1 MRRLLLFAVIVC
13 LPLILSAQIQ
23 QGYVKTKGR
32 MVNGQH
38 VAGKGLPG
46 ATVNIQGGNSVGV
59 KNANGSFSFAV
70 PAKTYMV
77 QSVQKKGYELVDAD
91 AVSKPY
97 QHSANPLYLVME
109 TPEQQMQDKL
119 DAERKLR
126 RTLQRQLQQREDEID
141 AMHATVEEKQRLLQ
155 QLYKDQENN
164 EKLIADMAKEY
175 SQMDYD
181 QMDSL
186 NQHISDAILNGRL
199 MEADSLLRSKGDM
212 KGRIADVRKE
222 QQAEAQEEQELAQR
236 QENLEVS
243 KEGTKKKLEDIAA
256 DCYKFFDRFKLENQH
271 DSAAYY
277 IELRA
282 ELDTTNAEWQFD
294 AAKYLQEQNQFRKSG
309 IYYDRALEIRRG
321 LAQSNPQAYEHAV
334 AATLNNL
341 AVLCKDTQRFTES
354 EVMYKN
360 TLEIY
365 RRLAKSNPQAYE
377 PNVAT
382 TLNNLAILYWR
393 THRFTESETM
403 FKEALEKRRCLA
415 QSNPQAYEPDVAMTL
430 NNLAVLYKDT
440 QRFTEG
446 ETMFKEALE
455 TYCRL
460 AHSNP
465 QAYEPYVAGTLNNQ
479 ADLYINTQRFT
490 EGEAM
495 YKKALEIRRRLAQ
508 SNPQAYEPDVAATLN
523 NLAVLYYSTR
533 RFTEVETMFKEA
545 LEIRRHLAHF
555 NPQAYDPDVAMTL
568 NNLAILYQN
577 TQRMTESEAIYKEAL
592 VIRRRLAQSNPQAY
606 EPYVA
611 QTLNNLASLY
621 YSTHRLTECEVMYKE
636 ALIILRRLARSNPQ
650 AYEPDVAQTQYNIGL
665 LKIDMKQYKE
675 AIPPLEETLSIYR
688 RISQTN
694 PAQTQGY
701 EGSLYYL
708 SQLYNV
714 VKDYLAAYHL
724 NQEWLPIVKK
734 KYETNPESLRNYYA
748 ENIGNY
754 SWYCIFAKQYAEA
767 EQYAREGLAIDA
779 TKHYIYSNLAAALL
793 FQGRYEEA
801 EQIYRQY
808 KDELKD
814 GFIDDFKQYAEA
826 GVIPEERK
834 TDVERIKRLIEE

>member
-1 MRRLLLFAVIVC
+1 MRKLLLFAVIAC

-59 KNANGSFSFAV
+59 KNANGSFSFVV

-186 NQHISDAILNGRL
+186 NQRISDAILNGRL

-212 KGRIADVRKE
+212 KGRIAEVKKE
-222 QQAEAQEEQELAQR
+222 QQAEAREEQELAQR
-236 QENLEVS
+236 QENLEIS

-271 DSAAYY
+271 DSASYY

-282 ELDTTNAEWQFD
+282 VLDTTNAEWQFD
-294 AAKYLQEQNQFRKSG
+294 AAYYLQKQNQFRESG
-309 IYYDRALEIRRG
+309 IYYERVLEIRRR
-321 LAQSNPQAYEHAV
+321 LAQ
-334 AATLNNL
+334 
-341 AVLCKDTQRFTES
+341 F
-354 EVMYKN
+354 
-360 TLEIY
+360 
-365 RRLAKSNPQAYE
+365 NPQAYE
-377 PNVAT
+377 PDVST
-382 TLNNLAILYWR
+382 TLNNLAILY
-393 THRFTESETM
+393 
-403 FKEALEKRRCLA
+403 
-415 QSNPQAYEPDVAMTL
+415 
-430 NNLAVLYKDT
+430 YK
-440 QRFTEG
+440 
-446 ETMFKEALE
+446 
-455 TYCRL
+455 
-460 AHSNP
+460 
-465 QAYEPYVAGTLNNQ
+465 
-479 ADLYINTQRFT
+479 TQRFT
-490 EGEAM
+490 EGEAL
-495 YKKALEIRRRLAQ
+495 YKESLEIR
-508 SNPQAYEPDVAATLN
+508 
-523 NLAVLYYSTR
+523 
-533 RFTEVETMFKEA
+533 
-545 LEIRRHLAHF
+545 
-555 NPQAYDPDVAMTL
+555 
-568 NNLAILYQN
+568 
-577 TQRMTESEAIYKEAL
+577 
-592 VIRRRLAQSNPQAY
+592 
-606 EPYVA
+606 
-611 QTLNNLASLY
+611 
-621 YSTHRLTECEVMYKE
+621 
-636 ALIILRRLARSNPQ
+636 RRLARSNPQ
-650 AYEPDVAQTQYNIGL
+650 AYEPDVAATQYNMGL
-665 LKIDMKQYKE
+665 LKMDMKCYEE
-675 AIPPLEETLSIYR
+675 AIPALEEALSIYR
-688 RISQTN
+688 RISQVN
-694 PAQTQGY
+694 SAQTQWY
-701 EGSLYYL
+701 ENSLFCL
-708 SQLYNV
+708 SQLYGV
-714 VKDYLAAYHL
+714 VNDYLAAYHL
-724 NQEWLPIVKK
+724 NQEWLPIMKK
-734 KYETNPESLRNYYA
+734 KYEADPESLQNDYA
-748 ENIGNY
+748 SQLGGQSY
-754 SWYCIFAKQYAEA
+754 YCIFAKQYAEA
-767 EQYAREGLAIDA
+767 EQYAREGLTIDS
-779 TKHYIYSNLAAALL
+779 TKHFIYSNLAPALL
-793 FQGRYEEA
+793 FQGRCEEA

-814 GFIDDFKQYAEA
+814 SFLDDFKQYAEA

>member
-212 KGRIADVRKE
+212 KGRIAEVRKE
-222 QQAEAQEEQELAQR
+222 QQAEAQEERELAQR
-236 QENLEVS
+236 QENLEIS
-243 KEGTKKKLEDIAA
+243 KEGTKKKLEDIAV

-271 DSAAYY
+271 DSASYY

-282 ELDTTNAEWQFD
+282 VLDTTNAEWQFD
-294 AAKYLQEQNQFRKSG
+294 AARYFQKQNQFRKSR
-309 IYYDRALEIRRG
+309 IYYERALEICRR
-321 LAQSNPQAYEHAV
+321 LSLSNPQAY
-334 AATLNNL
+334 
-341 AVLCKDTQRFTES
+341 D
-354 EVMYKN
+354 
-360 TLEIY
+360 
-365 RRLAKSNPQAYE
+365 
-377 PNVAT
+377 
-382 TLNNLAILYWR
+382 
-393 THRFTESETM
+393 
-403 FKEALEKRRCLA
+403 
-415 QSNPQAYEPDVAMTL
+415 PDVAQTL
-430 NNLAVLYKDT
+430 KNL
-440 QRFTEG
+440 
-446 ETMFKEALE
+446 
-455 TYCRL
+455 
-460 AHSNP
+460 
-465 QAYEPYVAGTLNNQ
+465 
-479 ADLYINTQRFT
+479 ADLYYKTQRFT
-490 EGEAM
+490 EGEAE
-495 YKKALEIRRRLAQ
+495 YKEALEIYHRLAQ
-508 SNPQAYEPDVAATLN
+508 SNPQAY
-523 NLAVLYYSTR
+523 
-533 RFTEVETMFKEA
+533 
-545 LEIRRHLAHF
+545 
-555 NPQAYDPDVAMTL
+555 DPDVAQ
-568 NNLAILYQN
+568 I
-577 TQRMTESEAIYKEAL
+577 
-592 VIRRRLAQSNPQAY
+592 
-606 EPYVA
+606 
-611 QTLNNLASLY
+611 
-621 YSTHRLTECEVMYKE
+621 
-636 ALIILRRLARSNPQ
+636 
-650 AYEPDVAQTQYNIGL
+650 QYRIGL
-665 LKIDMKQYKE
+665 LKMDIKCYEE
-675 AIPPLEETLSIYR
+675 AIPPFEEVLNIDR
-688 RISQTN
+688 RIFKTN
-694 PAQTQGY
+694 PAWIQRY
-701 EGSLYYL
+701 ENDLNYLNLLYYA
-708 SQLYNV
+708 
-714 VKDYLAAYHL
+714 VKNYLAVYQLH
-724 NQEWLPIVKK
+724 QEWLPIKK
-734 KYETNPESLRNYYA
+734 EKYEADPESLQSEYA
-748 ENIGNY
+748 GNLANH
-754 SWYCIFAKQYAEA
+754 SWCCIFAKQYAEA
-767 EQYAREGLAIDA
+767 EQYAREGLAIDSA
-779 TKHYIYSNLAAALL
+779 QYFIYSNLAVALL

-814 GFIDDFKQYAEA
+814 SFLDDFKQYAEA

>member
-212 KGRIADVRKE
+212 KGRIAEIRKE
-222 QQAEAQEEQELAQR
+222 QQAEAQEERELAQR
-236 QENLEVS
+236 QENLEIS
-243 KEGTKKKLEDIAA
+243 KEGTKKKLEDIAV

-271 DSAAYY
+271 DSASYY

-282 ELDTTNAEWQFD
+282 VLDTTNAEWQFD
-294 AAKYLQEQNQFRKSG
+294 AARYFQKQNQFRKSR
-309 IYYDRALEIRRG
+309 IYYERALEICRR
-321 LAQSNPQAYEHAV
+321 LSLSNPQAYDPDV
-334 AATLNNL
+334 A
-341 AVLCKDTQRFTES
+341 
-354 EVMYKN
+354 M
-360 TLEIY
+360 
-365 RRLAKSNPQAYE
+365 
-377 PNVAT
+377 
-382 TLNNLAILYWR
+382 TLNNLAILYSDTQR
-393 THRFTESETM
+393 LSESELM
-403 FKEALEKRRCLA
+403 YKEALEIFRRHA

-430 NNLAVLYKDT
+430 NNLAILYSDT
-440 QRFTEG
+440 QRLSES
-446 ETMFKEALE
+446 EL
-455 TYCRL
+455 
-460 AHSNP
+460 
-465 QAYEPYVAGTLNNQ
+465 
-479 ADLYINTQRFT
+479 
-490 EGEAM
+490 M
-495 YKKALEIRRRLAQ
+495 YKEALEIRRRLAQ
-508 SNPQAYEPDVAATLN
+508 SNPQAYDPDVAQTLNNLAHLYQKTKCFFSESELMYKEALEICRRLAQCNPQAYDSDVAQTLN
-523 NLAVLYYSTR
+523 NLAVLYKNTK
-533 RFTEVETMFKEA
+533 RFSESELMYKEA
-545 LEIRRHLAHF
+545 LEIRRRLAQS
-555 NPQAYDPDVAMTL
+555 NPQAYDPDVAQTL
-568 NNLAILYQN
+568 NNLAHLYQK
-577 TQRMTESEAIYKEAL
+577 TKCFKEAL
-592 VIRRRLAQSNPQAY
+592 EIRRRLAQFNPQAYEPDVAQTLNNLAALYYKTQCFTESEAMYKEALEIRRRLVQSNPQAY

-611 QTLNNLASLY
+611 QTLKNLADLY
-621 YSTHRLTECEVMYKE
+621 YKTQRFTEGEAEYKE
-636 ALIILRRLARSNPQ
+636 ALEIYHRLAQSNPQ
-650 AYEPDVAQTQYNIGL
+650 AYDPDVAQIQYRIGL
-665 LKIDMKQYKE
+665 LKMDMKCYEE
-675 AIPPLEETLSIYR
+675 AIPPFEEVLNIDR
-688 RISQTN
+688 RIFKTN
-694 PAQTQGY
+694 PAWIQRY
-701 EGSLYYL
+701 ENDLNYLNLLYYA
-708 SQLYNV
+708 
-714 VKDYLAAYHL
+714 VKNYLAVYQLH
-724 NQEWLPIVKK
+724 QEWLPIKK
-734 KYETNPESLRNYYA
+734 EKYEADPESLQSEYA
-748 ENIGNY
+748 GNLANH
-754 SWYCIFAKQYAEA
+754 SWCCIFAKQYAEA
-767 EQYAREGLAIDA
+767 EQYAREGLAIDSA
-779 TKHYIYSNLAAALL
+779 QYFIYSNLAVALL

-814 GFIDDFKQYAEA
+814 SFLDDFKQYAEA

>member
-212 KGRIADVRKE
+212 KGRIAEIRKE
-222 QQAEAQEEQELAQR
+222 QQAEAQEERELAQR
-236 QENLEVS
+236 QENLEIS
-243 KEGTKKKLEDIAA
+243 KEGTKKKLEDIAV

-271 DSAAYY
+271 DSASYY

-282 ELDTTNAEWQFD
+282 VLDTTNAEWQFD
-294 AAKYLQEQNQFRKSG
+294 AARYFQKQNQFRKSR
-309 IYYDRALEIRRG
+309 IYYERALEI
-321 LAQSNPQAYEHAV
+321 
-334 AATLNNL
+334 
-341 AVLCKDTQRFTES
+341 C
-354 EVMYKN
+354 
-360 TLEIY
+360 
-365 RRLAKSNPQAYE
+365 RRLS
-377 PNVAT
+377 
-382 TLNNLAILYWR
+382 L
-393 THRFTESETM
+393 S
-403 FKEALEKRRCLA
+403 
-415 QSNPQAYEPDVAMTL
+415 
-430 NNLAVLYKDT
+430 
-440 QRFTEG
+440 
-446 ETMFKEALE
+446 
-455 TYCRL
+455 
-460 AHSNP
+460 
-465 QAYEPYVAGTLNNQ
+465 
-479 ADLYINTQRFT
+479 
-490 EGEAM
+490 
-495 YKKALEIRRRLAQ
+495 
-508 SNPQAYEPDVAATLN
+508 
-523 NLAVLYYSTR
+523 
-533 RFTEVETMFKEA
+533 
-545 LEIRRHLAHF
+545 

-568 NNLAILYQN
+568 NNLAILYSD
-577 TQRMTESEAIYKEAL
+577 TQRLSESELMYKEAL
-592 VIRRRLAQSNPQAY
+592 EIRRRLAQSNPQAYDPDVAQTLNNLAHLYQKTKCFSESELMYKEALEIRRRLAQFNPQAYEPDVAQTLNNLAALYYKTQCFTESEAMYKEALEIRRRLVQSNPQAY

-611 QTLNNLASLY
+611 QTLKNLADLY
-621 YSTHRLTECEVMYKE
+621 YKTQRFTEGEAEYKE
-636 ALIILRRLARSNPQ
+636 ALEIYHRLAQSNPQ
-650 AYEPDVAQTQYNIGL
+650 AYDPDVAQIQYRIGL
-665 LKIDMKQYKE
+665 LKMDMKCYEE
-675 AIPPLEETLSIYR
+675 AIPPFEEVLNIDR
-688 RISQTN
+688 RIFKTN
-694 PAQTQGY
+694 PAWIQRY
-701 EGSLYYL
+701 ENDLNYLNLLYYA
-708 SQLYNV
+708 
-714 VKDYLAAYHL
+714 VKNYLAVYQLH
-724 NQEWLPIVKK
+724 QEWLPIKK
-734 KYETNPESLRNYYA
+734 EKYEADPESLQSEYA
-748 ENIGNY
+748 GNLANH
-754 SWYCIFAKQYAEA
+754 SWCCIFAKQYAEA
-767 EQYAREGLAIDA
+767 EQYAREGLAIDSA
-779 TKHYIYSNLAAALL
+779 QYFIYSNLAVALL

-814 GFIDDFKQYAEA
+814 SFLDDFKQYAEA